1 MVYTNSY
8 FRKDPQDFAFPQ
20 QDKAELAFR
29 LMDKDRDG
37 RITKKEMVK
46 AFKNLSMDQVDNVM
60 PVIIH
65 QKLSHFPLYMHFL
78 SVF

>member
-1 MVYTNSY
+1 MSESFEIHN
-8 FRKDPQDFAFPQ
+8 FRKDTQEFAFPK

-37 RITKKEMVK
+37 TITKKEMVK
-46 AFKNLSMDQVDNVM
+46 VFKNLSMDQVDKVM

-65 QKLSHFPLYMHFL
+65 
-78 SVF
+78 